1 MDLFQSSWFMKYSP
15 KTLDEYVF
23 SDEQYRSTVKQWLE
37 QKFIPGNLVLF
48 GPAGTGKTALS
59 EILIRGTVFSNSD
72 LHRMQ
77 KRSVK
82 SLDEVI
88 ENGWFEKSPVKSK
101 KKIFYLEEFDK
112 ISSESKGT
120 LKDGLMEKYQEYVTF
135 ICTTNYFNRIE
146 RALQTRFTFQF
157 NLTTINVN
165 ETFNRLK
172 FILDSEKIR
181 FIPEDLKDFIEKNI
195 SIGLRD
201 LINCL
206 HINSNNSNIDFKN
219 IFTQKSEFE
228 EQVVSITYDIIKT
241 LWESNIQER
250 RKCLFTPTTSKISE
264 HYKNLVNIIQYN
276 QNIDYMNIY
285 LELEKQ
291 IHYLPT
297 KLVIDKYINELES
310 KRIGYIQYLA
320 FLFEI
325 MKTIIDIL

>member
-1 MDLFQSSWFMKYSP
+1 MGLLQSSWFMKYAP
-15 KTLDEYVF
+15 KTIDEYVF
-23 SDEQYRSTVKQWLE
+23 SDSQYKDSAKLWLN
-37 QKFIPGNLVLF
+37 QKFIPGNLLLF
-48 GPAGTGKTALS
+48 GPPGTGKTALA
-59 EILIRGTVFSNSD
+59 EILIRGTIFSNYD

-82 SLDEVI
+82 SIDEVI
-88 ENGWFEKSPVKSK
+88 ENGWFEKQPVKSK

-157 NLTTINVN
+157 NLTTINIE

-172 FILDSEKIR
+172 YILDLENIKYS
-181 FIPEDLKDFIEKNI
+181 PDDLKYFIETNI

-201 LINCL
+201 LINTL
-206 HINSNNSNIDFKN
+206 HIYSNKGVIDFKN
-219 IFTQKSEFE
+219 IQSQKSEFE
-228 EQVVSITYDIIKT
+228 EQIISNT
-241 LWESNIQER
+241 LGIINRLWDLNIQER
-250 RKCLFTPTTSKISE
+250 RKCLFNPVASKISE
-264 HYKNLVNIIQYN
+264 LYKNLVDIIQYN
-276 QNIDYMNIY
+276 QNIDYMSIY
-285 LELEKQ
+285 LQLEQ
-291 IHYLPT
+291 NIQYLPT
-297 KLVIDKYINELES
+297 KLVIDKYINELEG

-320 FLFEI
+320 FLFEL

>member
-1 MDLFQSSWFMKYSP
+1 MGLLQSSWFMKYAP

-23 SDEQYRSTVKQWLE
+23 SDEQYRSSTKTWLD
-37 QKFIPGNLVLF
+37 QKFIPGNLLLF
-48 GPAGTGKTALS
+48 GPPGTGKTALA
-59 EILIRGTVFSNSD
+59 EILIRGTIFSNYD

-82 SLDEVI
+82 SIDDVI
-88 ENGWFEKSPVKSK
+88 ESGWFEKQPVKSK

-120 LKDGLMEKYQEYVTF
+120 LKDGLMEKYQEHVTF

-157 NLTTINVN
+157 NLTTINIE

-172 FILDSEKIR
+172 CILDLENIKY
-181 FIPEDLKDFIEKNI
+181 IPEDLKGFIETNI

-201 LINCL
+201 LINTL
-206 HINSNNSNIDFKN
+206 HIYSNNGNIDFKN
-219 IFTQKSEFE
+219 VQSQKSEFE
-228 EQVVSITYDIIKT
+228 EQIIFNTLEIIKI
-241 LWESNIQER
+241 LWESNIQDR
-250 RKCLFTPTTSKISE
+250 RKCLFNPASSKISE
-264 HYKNLVNIIQYN
+264 VYKNLVNLIQYN
-276 QNIDYMNIY
+276 QNIDYINIY
-285 LELEKQ
+285 IQLEQ
-291 IHYLPT
+291 NIQYLPT
-297 KLVIDKYINELES
+297 KLVIDKYINELEG

-320 FLFEI
+320 FLFEL